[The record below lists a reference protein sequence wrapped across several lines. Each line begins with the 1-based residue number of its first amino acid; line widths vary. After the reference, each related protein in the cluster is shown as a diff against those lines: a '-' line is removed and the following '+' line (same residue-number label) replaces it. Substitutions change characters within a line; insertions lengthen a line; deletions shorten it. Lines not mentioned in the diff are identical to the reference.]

1 MFDEDLA
8 VHLLAGLDHFEFAR
22 EMLLRIEKPGTFDRY
37 GWAYGE
43 EAYNGMPD
51 TQVVEDQLL
60 TILKMTEP
68 RLAGDI
74 YFVQYLNEGRDEWW
88 SSVLHADGS
97 QVESPEELPLWEL
110 DFGHALIISSQETA
124 LLERYRVGIART
136 NPALEFFVYDPEP
149 PPRSTMRPGRRPPTP
164 PEPTRPNF
172 LVFVDP
178 CEASPVGTI
187 YDLIRSL
194 VGVWELEK
202 TRNPRHTGSTSR
214 EQTFTPQ
221 TTFGREAYAGR
232 RSS

>member
-8 VHLLAGLDHFEFAR
+8 LHLLASLEHFEFAR
-22 EMLLRIEKPGTFDRY
+22 EMLLRIKNPEAFDRY
-37 GWAYGE
+37 GWASGE
-43 EAYNGMPD
+43 EAYTGLPD

-74 YFVQYLNEGRDEWW
+74 YFVQYLNEGREEWW
-88 SSVLHADGS
+88 RGVLHADGS
-97 QVESPEELPLWEL
+97 RVVNPEELPLWES
-110 DFGHALIISSQETA
+110 DFGHALIMSSPEA
-124 LLERYRVGIART
+124 CLLERYRAGIASK

-149 PPRSTMRPGRRPPTP
+149 PPRPTMRPARRPVIPA
-164 PEPTRPNF
+164 EPTTPNF

-178 CEASPVGTI
+178 CEASPIGTI

-202 TRNPRHTGSTSR
+202 VRAAKHAGSTR
-214 EQTFTPQ
+214 RQQTFTPQ
-221 TTFGREAYAGR
+221 TTFGRAPHAGR
-232 RSS
+232 RTP